1 MPPPSLHFL
10 ICKMGPSIWG
20 LCLPHSEDSRREAAV
35 LTAVTTVERTWETGD
50 AGVSGAG
57 PGQGAVPAL
66 SAWERLRVTISLM
79 RAGRPAGRESW
90 ARPLPFRPA
99 SRPDPRRLLSR
110 VCGES
115 GRV

>member
-35 LTAVTTVERTWETGD
+35 VTAVTTVERTRETGE
-50 AGVSGAG
+50 AGVSGAER
-57 PGQGAVPAL
+57 GQGAVPAL
-66 SAWERLRVTISLM
+66 SAWERLRMMISLM
-79 RAGRPAGRESW
+79 RAGRPAGRKSW
-90 ARPLPFRPA
+90 AG
-99 SRPDPRRLLSR
+99 PDPRRLLSR
-110 VCGES
+110 VCRES